1 MFAWLTERWCD
12 SGDEYNGGCTHHA
25 PHTLPPIGWDG
36 AQALP
41 RELSFDPAGKL
52 LIKPVREAVTLRTA
66 RGATVAKSMRLAAGG
81 SSTRVTKGRALELQ
95 LNTSMPAVGSCVAMD
110 VLASPSTSERTTILL
125 DGTSKKLSIL
135 TANSSIGP
143 VGGRTPYHSPPLLSS
158 PLLSHGTA
166 SGVRAGYDEIYIQ
179 VFVDHSCIEV
189 FVNERIAITARAYPV
204 ASDSEE
210 VRLWSDGKD
219 ATVNVASWQLALV

>member
-41 RELSFDPAGKL
+41 RELSFDAAGQL
-52 LIKPVREAVTLRTA
+52 VIKPVRETVTLRAA
-66 RGATVAKSMRLAAGG
+66 RGATVATSMRLSAGKP
-81 SSTRVTKGRALELQ
+81 STRVTKGRALELQ
-95 LNTSMPAVGSCVAMD
+95 LNTSSMPTAGSSIAMD
-110 VLASPSTSERTTILL
+110 VLASPSTDERTTILL
-125 DGTSKKLSIL
+125 DGTSKKLSII
-135 TANSSIGP
+135 TANSSLGP

-158 PLLSHGTA
+158 SLSSHDTA
-166 SGVRAGYDEIYIQ
+166 EGVRGYDEIHIR

-189 FVNERIAITARAYPV
+189 FINERIAITARAYPV
-204 ASDSEE
+204 GSDSEE
-210 VRLWSDGKD
+210 VRVWSTGKD